1 MFRSINQVLRWYYEN
16 EITLCNASSI
26 DLTRLRSQP
35 QRPKKRALNLNRL
48 ETHTTISYYLS
59 RLSKTA
65 QVVITCYYGEN
76 MSSKDIAR
84 LLNDAQNTRNYSKRR
99 VEEMY
104 HQSLKKLSKRLTSAG
119 VISDGRGAD

>member
-1 MFRSINQVLRWYYEN
+1 MFHTVNQVLRWFYEN
-16 EITLCNASSI
+16 EITLRNASSL
-26 DLTRLRSQP
+26 DLTRFKSQP
-35 QRPKKRALNLNRL
+35 VRVKRKTINFNRL

-104 HQSLKKLSKRLTSAG
+104 HQSLKKLSKRLTSVG